1 MHNMQSNQKINCR
14 IMLCSTF
21 YYCFP
26 FLASQ
31 VGNGSDVPKIVNKE
45 PDGEI
50 ILGSLDNHQ
59 TGHPVC
65 KVKF

>member
-1 MHNMQSNQKINCR
+1 
-14 IMLCSTF
+14 MLCSTF